1 MDFWLWIGS
10 FVLIFCNS
18 CVNHARRHL
27 LPFHRWWKL
36 RGVKWPSQDQTA
48 DKQHVPGFSDPKPNS
63 FGWSMMLL
71 RSAPSSHSCPEV
83 FGFTGERLSHYWL
96 ACLWCL
102 LEVTHYR
109 LRLFYEDCTFSLVSY
124 VTSRKIILCCC
135 SNQSLQQESVREKR
149 SRASQGNPETAV
161 ERKAEC
167 SQLISWVCERGCRAE
182 MIQGLLEEL
191 CLKLTCNKSLLFE
204 MFILQ
209 LTKGK
214 ERVNFPD
221 SLLPHGSTFEWR
233 I

>member
-71 RSAPSSHSCPEV
+71 RGAPSSHSCPEV

-135 SNQSLQQESVREKR
+135 SNQSLQQESVRDKR

-161 ERKAEC
+161 AIPEGWMLSTHFLGMWTWLQGRDDPGPFRGALPKTNLQ
-167 SQLISWVCERGCRAE
+167 QL
-182 MIQGLLEEL
+182 
-191 CLKLTCNKSLLFE
+191 LTLWNVYFAINK
-204 MFILQ
+204 
-209 LTKGK
+209 
-214 ERVNFPD
+214 R
-221 SLLPHGSTFEWR
+221 
-233 I
+233 